1 MAFQAARKALIRLQC
16 MPLDP
21 ARLHSA
27 AGDGYLVSVDDGDSW
42 SAGGQ
47 CIYLYHLG
55 ELAAKIYRLDLK
67 TGKKQYWKS
76 LMPPDLAGD
85 QTEKGRFRGR
95 RLRGH
100 SDLSET
106 LQPNEICA
114 KIYMSENGGSQ
125 NGKLLEASLVG
136 PAAGFL

>member
-85 QTEKGRFRGR
+85 QTEKAGLGAGVCADIAISPKHFNPTKFAQK
-95 RLRGH
+95 
-100 SDLSET
+100 S
-106 LQPNEICA
+106 ICPRT
-114 KIYMSENGGSQ
+114 G
-125 NGKLLEASLVG
+125 
-136 PAAGFL
+136 AARMGNY